1 MKTLHCLLFIVIT
14 FSLFSCRTSKDI
26 QQDTPIETTPTVI
39 TETVIIMPEEKPTE
53 EEQENETPE
62 LITESTVTKPI
73 ENNTMPKIVDIGNY
87 TDADFHADFN
97 TLLAENVSAD
107 GNVNYAGIKKN
118 WSILRRYISSLG
130 DTMPSAAWT
139 TEDKLA
145 YWMNA
150 YNAMTIDLILRH
162 QPIESIK
169 DIKNPWDQR
178 FWKLGEKYYNLDEIE
193 HKILRKMDEPRIHFG
208 INCASFSCPPLL
220 NEAFTADT
228 VDKQLDVVAR
238 KFINDSQRNT
248 ITADKLEVSEIFNWF
263 GKDFKKQGSIIDYL
277 NQYSNIK
284 ISENAKLRFK
294 DYDWSLNK

>member
-1 MKTLHCLLFIVIT
+1 MQKIAYFILTISILTSCSSSRNVTPPSEPDVPMVIT
-14 FSLFSCRTSKDI
+14 
-26 QQDTPIETTPTVI
+26 ETRVEIPQTVI
-39 TETVIIMPEEKPTE
+39 TETEEVQITISEPEEVVEVTVSNNESE
-53 EEQENETPE
+53 EVVE
-62 LITESTVTKPI
+62 I
-73 ENNTMPKIVDIGNY
+73 EIIEKTSSFNH
-87 TDADFHADFN
+87 DAFD
-97 TLLAENVSAD
+97 TLLKKHVSKE
-107 GNVNYAGIKKN
+107 GNVNYSGIKTN
-118 WSILRRYISSLG
+118 WSSLRAYITSLG
-130 DTMPSAAWT
+130 QSMPTDTWSH
-139 TEDKLA
+139 EDKLA